1 MNAMQKVM
9 FIEGYNEDNAA
20 LDEMN
25 ELLEDGWYVETV
37 TAAPASDGGNP
48 VFAFVLTDE

>member
-1 MNAMQKVM
+1 MQKVI
-9 FIEGYNEDNAA
+9 FVEGYNEENAA

-25 ELLEDGWYVETV
+25 ELLEDGWYVESV
-37 TAAPASDGGNP
+37 TAAPGSDNGEP